1 MRVLVSGHDGY
12 IGSVLAPTLRA
23 HGHDVEGLDTFF
35 YRDCSFGTRLDFRP
49 SRSLDI
55 RDVRSTDLKGFD
67 AVVHLAA
74 LSNDPLG
81 DLSPDWTF
89 AINRDA
95 TIAFARRAKEAGV
108 RRFVFASSCSMYG
121 AADGNTPLDE
131 TAPLRPLTP
140 YAESKIAAEEA
151 LAELSDSE
159 FAPVSMRNAT
169 AYGVSPRLRLDVV
182 LNNLVAW
189 AHTTG
194 AIRLQSDGTSWRP
207 LVHVRDIA
215 KATLALLEA
224 PEDAIRGEAFNI
236 GSSEQNYLIRDLAEI
251 VRSRLPACEITFA
264 DGASPDPRSY
274 RVDFTKFATAF
285 PSCAFE
291 WTAERGADELAR
303 AYEDADLTLD
313 DFQGNRYIRLHQLRR
328 LIEAGELDGTLRW
341 AAAGSEAG
349 TSARE
354 EVRG

>member
-1 MRVLVSGHDGY
+1 VRVLVTGHDGY
-12 IGSVLAPTLRA
+12 IGCVLAPMLRDA
-23 HGHDVEGLDTFF
+23 GHDVVGLDTYF
-35 YRDCSFGTRLDFRP
+35 YRGCNFGVHSDFEPALELDA
-49 SRSLDI
+49 
-55 RDVRSTDLKGFD
+55 RDVKPSDLAGFD

-89 AINRDA
+89 SINRDA
-95 TIAFARRAKEAGV
+95 TIGVARAAKEAGV

-121 AADGNTPLDE
+121 AAEEGMALE
-131 TAPLRPLTP
+131 ESAPLRPLTA
-140 YAESKIAAEEA
+140 YAESKVRSEEA
-151 LAELSDSE
+151 LRDLADAD

-169 AYGVSPRLRLDVV
+169 AYGVSSRLRLDVV

-215 KATLALLEA
+215 RATLALLHA

-236 GSSEQNYLIRDLAEI
+236 GSSEQNYRIRELAEI
-251 VRSRLPACEITFA
+251 VQRRLPLSTITFA
-264 DGASPDPRSY
+264 EGASHDPRSY
-274 RVDFTKFATAF
+274 RVDFSKYSSGF
-285 PSCAFE
+285 PDSRPE

-303 AYEDADLTLD
+303 AYEAVDLTLD
-313 DFQGNRYIRLHQLRR
+313 DFQGDRYIRLGQLKR
-328 LIEAGELDGTLRW
+328 LLAADELDESLHWIGTRVSNELT
-341 AAAGSEAG
+341 AG
-349 TSARE
+349 
-354 EVRG
+354 